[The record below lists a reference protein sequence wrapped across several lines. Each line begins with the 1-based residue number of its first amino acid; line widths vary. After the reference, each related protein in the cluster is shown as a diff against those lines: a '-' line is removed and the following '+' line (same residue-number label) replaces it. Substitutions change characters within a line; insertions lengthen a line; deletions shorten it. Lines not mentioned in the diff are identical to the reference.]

1 MALYPHCI
9 WNNLSQC
16 NCETKDKPFS
26 PNGAW
31 KSGHSL
37 TFQDATAMQSRINKV
52 YIHWKICLHYAHY
65 IKSEKEKKN
74 QIFWDFWV
82 TSLRNAKINS
92 YFNFYNTITE
102 KKNIWMWVF
111 KNTQFFSTLFLCWLE
126 KFPWKLGILSWN
138 MHCHHAGFWNRI
150 CLLYDFEK
158 KIQFTDR

>member
-52 YIHWKICLHYAHY
+52 HIHWKICQHCILHK
-65 IKSEKEKKN
+65 ILEKTEKSNFLRFLSDFPQKCWN
-74 QIFWDFWV
+74 QHLF
-82 TSLRNAKINS
+82 
-92 YFNFYNTITE
+92 YFYFIVTE
-102 KKNIWMWVF
+102 KKNIF

-138 MHCHHAGFWNRI
+138 MHCHHAGFEI
-150 CLLYDFEK
+150 GFVCFYDFEK
-158 KIQFTDR
+158 KFSSQIGS